1 MADERVIQQGLA
13 KPASEPVT
21 EFYPDSDGRPMA
33 ENDTHYGAIRS
44 IREPLASRYRG
55 SADTYVSGDLLMY
68 YRRYDPSQCVAPDVM
83 VVVGTSPQERR
94 SYRLWEEGKPPDFVV
109 EVSSPD
115 SYGHDSGPKR
125 ELLGRLDVR
134 EYLLFRPDYG
144 GETGSGVVRLY
155 RQWGGQLVEAD
166 PHGEVGGEP
175 EYASEV
181 LGVGFRADGN
191 RVRLRDLESGRDLEL
206 PEEVEQARDTERQA
220 RGAAELRAE
229 EERQAREAERQARDA
244 AELRAEAER
253 QARGAAELR
262 AEAERQAR
270 GAAELRAEAEQQA
283 RKEAEARIAEL
294 EALLRGA

>member
-55 SADTYVSGDLLMY
+55 SADTYVTGDLLLY
-68 YRRYDPSQCVAPDVM
+68 YRRYDPSRCLAPDVM
-83 VVVGTSPQERR
+83 VVLGTSPQARR
-94 SYRLWEEGKPPDFVV
+94 SYRLWEEGKPPDLVV

-206 PEEVEQARDTERQA
+206 PEEVEQARDVAEQARETAERRAEEEKRARETERQA
-220 RGAAELRAE
+220 RGTAERRAE
-229 EERQAREAERQARDA
+229 EERRARETAERWV
-244 AELRAEAER
+244 EEEK
-253 QARGAAELR
+253 
-262 AEAERQAR
+262 
-270 GAAELRAEAEQQA
+270 QA

-294 EALLRGA
+294 EALLRGAGRLRSSS

>member
-1 MADERVIQQGLA
+1 
-13 KPASEPVT
+13 
-21 EFYPDSDGRPMA
+21 MA

-44 IREPLASRYRG
+44 IREPLASLYRG
-55 SADTYVSGDLLMY
+55 SADTYVTGDLLLY
-68 YRRYDPSQCVAPDVM
+68 YRRHSPSQCLAPDVR
-83 VVVGTSPQERR
+83 VVLGTSPQARP
-94 SYRLWEEGKPPDFVV
+94 SYRLWEERKPPDFVV
-109 EVSSPD
+109 EVSSED

-125 ELLGRLDVR
+125 ELSGRLDVQ
-134 EYLLFRPDYG
+134 ENVPFRPDYG
-144 GETGSGVVRLY
+144 GGGGRGVARLC

-206 PEEVEQARDTERQA
+206 PEEVEQARD
-220 RGAAELRAE
+220 AAENRAE
-229 EERQAREAERQARDA
+229 EER
-244 AELRAEAER
+244 
-253 QARGAAELR
+253 
-262 AEAERQAR
+262 
-270 GAAELRAEAEQQA
+270 QA